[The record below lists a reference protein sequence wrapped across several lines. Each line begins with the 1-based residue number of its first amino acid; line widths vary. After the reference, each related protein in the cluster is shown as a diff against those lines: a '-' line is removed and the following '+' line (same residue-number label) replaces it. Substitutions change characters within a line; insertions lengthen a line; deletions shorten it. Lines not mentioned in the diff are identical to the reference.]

1 VRFKRKQHYHILC
14 FALAMPNANATGG
27 RRGTSW
33 NLRTLTR
40 STHANQRCYFRFGV
54 KAKIAPLHRRICTEK
69 IIVVRHFLT
78 CVADS
83 TCTVP
88 GTVSTVS
95 TVESGIQE

>member
-33 NLRTLTR
+33 NLRTLT
-40 STHANQRCYFRFGV
+40 THANQRCYFRFGV